1 MFKQN
6 SMKKLISITV
16 IILLFSFT
24 SKIMAQSWYVRSGG
38 GYSGEFAK
46 TEFNNTDP
54 NGITGIEQSTAV
66 TVNDDGTIS
75 VEALNGTVGAGYKFF
90 VAGGYMFN
98 NYLGAELGMNY
109 FNGDATTVGQLTT
122 SQVQSKVTTA
132 IKGFDLNP
140 GIYLTP
146 AFAKLNPYVR
156 AGLLLTVGG
165 NLTIDTNVKQIDG
178 GGEGTDILVHA
189 ESEVKSRFSVG
200 YTGAFGVS
208 YPINENFSLFG
219 EMEFKSFTIKSKSA
233 EIKEYSTLAETN
245 GQTVL
250 VMGQQL
256 EDLPRSEKE
265 FEFSDNY
272 TQSSTEAP
280 DENEVRKIPTQFV
293 NASGLGF
300 NIGIRYLFL

>member
-1 MFKQN
+1 
-6 SMKKLISITV
+6 MKNQISITV
-16 IILLFSFT
+16 IVFLFFFT
-24 SKIMAQSWYVRSGG
+24 SNLSAQNWYVRSGG

-66 TVNDDGTIS
+66 TVNNDGTAT

-90 VAGGYMFN
+90 VTGGYMFN
-98 NYLGAELGMNY
+98 NYLGAEMGLNY
-109 FNGDATTVGQLTT
+109 FNGDETTVGQLTT
-122 SQVQSKVTTA
+122 SQVQSKATTT
-132 IKGFDLNP
+132 IQGFDLNP

-165 NLTIDTNVKQIDG
+165 NLSIDTNVTQIDG

-200 YTGAFGVS
+200 YSGAFGTS
-208 YPINENFSLFG
+208 YPISEKVSVFG
-219 EMEFKSFTIKSKSA
+219 ELEFKSFTIKSKSA
-233 EIKEYSTLAETN
+233 EIKKYSTLAVTD
-245 GQTVL
+245 GQSVS
-250 VMGQQL
+250 VPGQQL
-256 EDLPRSEKE
+256 EDLPRNEKE
-265 FEFSDNY
+265 FEFMDNY
-272 TQSSTEAP
+272 TESTTEAS
-280 DENEVRKIPTQFV
+280 DENEPRKIPTQFV

-300 NIGIRYLFL
+300 NIGVRYAF